1 VSLAQRL
8 RSLAG
13 ESVVYGLSGVIA
25 RFQSVL
31 FVPIYTRLF
40 APADYGVM
48 SLINSSIA
56 VVSIFVVLGLD
67 NSAHRWFWESEDP
80 ADRRTTI
87 ASWVWCQ
94 LATATVF
101 GAIVALAAGPIARR
115 IVGTP
120 DAIPLVRWSALT
132 LPLGVLGI
140 VTNNWLR
147 MQRRPWATTA
157 YALGVS
163 LLTIGLTLLFVV
175 GLRWGL
181 LGVYV
186 AQALAMAVG
195 SAVSVIMLRGW
206 LDLRWF
212 RIDRLREMLR
222 FALPL
227 IPGALAY
234 WVVGVAERKIVEAY
248 TNTAEV
254 GLYSVGMALASGV
267 ALVTGAFQQAW
278 GPFAF
283 SISNA
288 PDARSTY
295 AAVFLWYLWG
305 ATFLSAGVALFA
317 PEILAVLATKRYAGA
332 SEVVG
337 VLALGY
343 VMIGLTYIASIG
355 PSLAKITGP
364 TGIAMTA
371 AALLNVLLNMLLVPR
386 WGKFGSG
393 VATLVSQSVTPI
405 YLFVRAQ
412 RLYPIP
418 YRFGAGLA
426 VVAVAL
432 LTMVLGTRVHV
443 GSLWGGI
450 ALKSAMLALY
460 VPLLFM
466 IGLVTPEQLGA
477 LAARVRRRPTA
488 RPDGAV

>member
-1 VSLAQRL
+1 VLKRIRELA
-8 RSLAG
+8 SD
-13 ESVVYGLSGVIA
+13 SVVYGLSGIIT
-25 RFQSVL
+25 RFLSVL

-40 APADYGVM
+40 SPDDYGVM

-80 ADRRTTI
+80 LDRRTTI

-101 GAIVALAAGPIARR
+101 GAIVALAAEPIALR

-120 DAIPLVRWSALT
+120 AAIPLIRWSALT

-147 MQRRPWATTA
+147 MQRRPWATTT

-163 LLTIGLTLLFVV
+163 VLTIGLTLLFVV
-175 GLRWGL
+175 GLHWGL

-186 AQALAMAVG
+186 AQALAMAGGTVA
-195 SAVSVIMLRGW
+195 SIAMLRGW
-206 LDLRWF
+206 LDIRFLRL
-212 RIDRLREMLR
+212 DRLREMLM
-222 FALPL
+222 FAVPL
-227 IPGALAY
+227 IPAALAY
-234 WVVGVAERKIVEAY
+234 WVVGFADRYFVQAY

-283 SISNA
+283 SISKS
-288 PDARSTY
+288 PDAKETY
-295 AAVFLWYLWG
+295 AGVFLWYLWG

-317 PEILAVLATKRYAGA
+317 PEILTLLATKRYAGA

-355 PSLAKITGP
+355 PALAKVTGP
-364 TGIAMTA
+364 TGIAMTVA
-371 AALLNVLLNMLLVPR
+371 AILNIVLNVLLVPR

-393 VATLVSQSVTPI
+393 VATLLSQSVTPI
-405 YLFVRAQ
+405 YLFARGQ

-418 YRFGAGLA
+418 YRFKAGLVIVGVAIA
-426 VVAVAL
+426 VIAL
-432 LTMVLGTRVHV
+432 GSQVQV
-443 GSLWGGI
+443 GSSWGRI
-450 ALKSAMLALY
+450 ALKSALLIWY
-460 VPLLFM
+460 VPLLFA
-466 IGLVTPEQLGA
+466 LRLLTPEHVA
-477 LAARVRRRPTA
+477 WLAVSIRRRA
-488 RPDGAV
+488 RSASGASA